1 MSSKPLTDRM
11 RALELD
17 HARQNRALSLV
28 ATEGERTAGQTDA
41 LIRDQ
46 RDTRRIVQDIEARLL
61 VVAGTQGE
69 MLSVMSD
76 MARELSGIRAAVT
89 VGGATDAEL
98 RRDVDSARR
107 KASGAHHRAVSVE
120 ARQSK
125 TEEQIARAL
134 AEAAAAYEAA
144 KAETDRRI
152 AKVLEAPPDVAERRA
167 LMADMYRSARPWAPK
182 IVGATALLILGVLA
196 LGLAAV
202 HSCSPGGF

>member
-107 KASGAHHRAVSVE
+107 KASGAHHRAISVE

-125 TEEQIARAL
+125 TEEQIQAAL
-134 AEAAAAYEAA
+134 AETAAKYEAA

-152 AKVLEAPPDVAERRA
+152 AAVVAQPPQGAE
-167 LMADMYRSARPWAPK
+167 LVELRSEFVKAAKPWVPR
-182 IVGATALLILGVLA
+182 VV
-196 LGLAAV
+196 
-202 HSCSPGGF
+202 